1 MALIGALLL
10 LFTLFIRPQ
19 EFVPGLEKLGLLNI
33 AVAMSFVGILILF
46 GTGKVKTAHSPQLPF
61 LWAFVGWCVLCTL
74 IKVGS
79 GPVMDMKGS
88 LGFSTI
94 FMFVIMY
101 SGRTLTNFRG
111 LAILLVFISIA
122 LSAICIHQGSGEF
135 QCILLDVEEN
145 GEASHDRANGSP
157 DGRSCGEQDSHWC
170 GDEKTPG
177 TLRNREYE
185 CERAGLF
192 GSFTVAH
199 GRVRWRGTLADP
211 NELSLAVG
219 AAMSFCFALHASMR
233 SKIRHVILAAVI
245 GIVVYCVMLTG
256 SRGGQLVLLVIFG
269 VYFVRRYG
277 AKGLVAGALA
287 GMPILMLGGRSG
299 EDADSSSLERIGALY
314 EGVGF
319 FLRSPIFGLGAGQF
333 VEEYFITAHNSYL
346 LAAAELG
353 FPGMVLWSLLVY
365 VSIKIPFMIGF
376 KPPREMDPRLPPF
389 GLALMVSFC
398 GILIGIFFLSFIYQN
413 LLFVYFGMSGALFGV
428 ARQGMPKYEIKIS
441 GKEIGYVAGVDA
453 AIMTWLFVYTRIK
466 GQG

>member
-1 MALIGALLL
+1 MALFGALLL

-19 EFVPGLEKLGLLNI
+19 EFVPGLDKLGLLNI
-33 AVAMSFVGILILF
+33 AVGAGFVGVLIQF
-46 GTGKVKTAHSPQLPF
+46 GTGKIKSAYSPQLPF
-61 LWAFVGWCVLCTL
+61 LAAFIGWVVLCTL
-74 IKVGS
+74 IKVGV
-79 GPVMDMKGS
+79 GPVMEMKGS

-94 FMFVIMY
+94 FMFLIMY
-101 SGRTLTNFRG
+101 AGRTLTNFRG
-111 LAILLVFISIA
+111 LAILLVLISIG
-122 LSAICIHQGSGEF
+122 LSAICIHQGRGEF

-145 GEASHDRANGSP
+145 GAAAHDRANGKP
-157 DGRSCGEQDSHWC
+157 DGRTCEDSHWC
-170 GDEKTPG
+170 DKTENG
-177 TLRNREYE
+177 GISSREYE
-185 CERAGLF
+185 CERPGLF
-192 GSFTVAH
+192 DSFTVAH

-219 AAMSFCFALHASMR
+219 AAMSFCFAIHASMR
-233 SKIRHVILAAVI
+233 KKIRHLILASVI

-269 VYFVRRYG
+269 VYFARRYG
-277 AKGLVAGALA
+277 AKGLIFGGLA
-287 GMPILMLGGRSG
+287 GLPVLLLGGRSG
-299 EDADSSSLERIGALY
+299 EDADSSSLERLGALY

-353 FPGMVLWSLLVY
+353 YPGMVLWSLLVY
-365 VSIKIPFMIGF
+365 VSIKIPYIIGL
-376 KPPREMDPRLPPF
+376 KPPPDIDPRLPPY
-389 GLALMVSFC
+389 GLALLVSFC

-428 ARQGMPKYEIKIS
+428 AKIS
-441 GKEIGYVAGVDA
+441 LPRFNVKVSPKEIGLVAGFDA
-453 AIMTWLFVYTRIK
+453 VLLTWLFVYTRIK